1 MPEGALESELREAI
15 EDLEAY
21 LSDQVAPLLVI
32 DSVTVLLRQQPS
44 LGAEVIRA
52 WIGAQLRAPGTHV
65 GLEDYLYHAVKKLQ
79 LLGRLKLVEEEPLAA
94 WIRQVAELLLAQV
107 PDGQRESLRSLLEQA
122 SAGEASLASTT
133 QVLHRP
139 VVGGVGGVGAPVE
152 GASAGITAEV
162 AASMR
167 QFALLL
173 SRFSGEGKREG
184 ADALRLDPAELAPQ
198 LVAAAAES
206 ARSQGELE
214 QYLAS
219 LSRAG
224 LMTQVRMSDLFN
236 TLSLGVPNWW
246 VGGGESAA
254 PAPESAPIQ
263 AMHRIVSLADPGHTR
278 AHFRELLKT
287 VAQQFNAHALPRAV
301 QVLEV
306 ARRLLAEGKVDKTTA
321 DLILATAHEDLDL
334 AELMAQTQQTAT
346 LPLLRSLLG
355 AYPALT
361 PAGLLVML
369 DDEPDRAR
377 RRLWLALLEVHGT
390 PARQAALERLQQS
403 IEEGEHGDLAAWRQ
417 RNFVYLLHR
426 IRPPAGDDPRRE
438 IALVARCCELG
449 AIAPLVREALIDLGL
464 RRHPD
469 AEAVLRQRLEQIE
482 RALETPGGPYE
493 PPELR
498 RMLSLVVGGLVRQGT
513 AASRRAVAD
522 HGLKQKPH
530 LGDTLERMGELGS
543 LDLAE
548 DPELV
553 DRLLATLRSQLPMR
567 VLGFNLRRHEAPQY
581 LVRALHGTRSDAVH
595 HAFSEIAQRF
605 PDEPFGQAAA
615 QVLASWDAPPAPPP
629 LPDAGPAPP
638 PPPVASLAGDL
649 EAFGLPEL
657 LQTLMQTSSSGRLV
671 LRDRAGGVAG
681 EVLLRE
687 GAVRE
692 ARVRGL
698 PMPDAFYELLESPQP
713 GTFEFVRQ
721 PASAVPAGTTHDIM
735 GLLMEG
741 MRRYDELQRARALAP
756 DHGYLRPTGARPTAP
771 PEESDGVFIRE
782 LWTRVKA
789 GATPRQCE
797 DALATDSYRI
807 RALLAHWLTS
817 GAVEIR
823 EAVGDVPP

>member
-21 LSDQVAPLLVI
+21 LSDLVAPLLVI

-52 WIGAQLRAPGTHV
+52 WIGAQLRAPGSHV

-79 LLGRLKLVEEEPLAA
+79 LLGRLKLVEEEPLNA
-94 WIRQVAELLLAQV
+94 WIREVAELLLAQV
-107 PDGQRESLRSLLEQA
+107 PEAQRGGMRTLLEQA

-139 VVGGVGGVGAPVE
+139 VVGGVGAPVE

-167 QFALLL
+167 QFAMLL
-173 SRFSGEGKREG
+173 SRFSGEGKHGTGE
-184 ADALRLDPAELAPQ
+184 LRLDSAELAPQ
-198 LVAAAAES
+198 LLAAAAES
-206 ARSQGELE
+206 ARSQGELD

-246 VGGGESAA
+246 VGGSESAA

-301 QVLEV
+301 QVLDV

-321 DLILATAHEDLDL
+321 DLILATAHEDLD
-334 AELMAQTQQTAT
+334 ATELMAQTQQTAT

-361 PAGLLVML
+361 PAGLLSML

-377 RRLWLALLEVHGT
+377 RRLWLALLEAHGP
-390 PARQAALERLQQS
+390 PARQAALDRLQQS
-403 IEEGEHGDLAAWRQ
+403 IDEGEHGDLAAWRQ

-426 IRPPAGDDPRRE
+426 IRPPAGDDARRE

-449 AIAPLVREALIDLGL
+449 TIAPLVREALIDLGL

-469 AEAVLRQRLEQIE
+469 AEAVLRQRLEQVE

-498 RMLSLVVGGLVRQGT
+498 RMLSLVVAGLVRQGT

-530 LGDTLERMGELGS
+530 LGDTLERLGELGS

-553 DRLLATLRSQLPMR
+553 DRLLATLRGQLPMR
-567 VLGFNLRRHEAPQY
+567 LLGFNLRRHEAPQY

-605 PDEPFGQAAA
+605 PEEPFGQAAA
-615 QVLASWDAPPAPPP
+615 QVLANWDAPPAPPP
-629 LPDAGPAPP
+629 TPDAGFAPP

-671 LRDRAGGVAG
+671 LRKRAGGVAG

-687 GAVRE
+687 GGVRE

-756 DHGYLRPTGARPTAP
+756 DHAYLRPTGARPTAP

-797 DALATDSYRI
+797 DALATDAYRI

-823 EAVGDVPP
+823 DAVADVPP

>member
-52 WIGAQLRAPGTHV
+52 WIGAQLRAPGSHV

-79 LLGRLKLVEEEPLAA
+79 LLGRLKLVEEEPLTA
-94 WIRQVAELLLAQV
+94 WIREVAELLLGQV
-107 PDGQRESLRSLLEQA
+107 PEGQRERMRALLEQA
-122 SAGEASLASTT
+122 RAGEASLASTT

-173 SRFSGEGKREG
+173 SRFSGEGKRQG
-184 ADALRLDPAELAPQ
+184 ADELRLDSAELAPQ
-198 LVAAAAES
+198 LLAAAAES
-206 ARSQGELE
+206 ARSQGELD

-246 VGGGESAA
+246 VGGGESAM

-287 VAQQFNAHALPRAV
+287 VAQQCNGHALPRAV

-306 ARRLLAEGKVDKTTA
+306 ARRLLAEGKVDKTTS
-321 DLILATAHEDLDL
+321 DLILATAHEDLDP
-334 AELMAQTQQTAT
+334 AELMAQTQQAAT

-361 PAGLLVML
+361 PAGLLSML

-377 RRLWLALLEVHGT
+377 RRLRLALLEVHGP

-403 IEEGEHGDLAAWRQ
+403 IEQGEHGDLAAWRQ

-449 AIAPLVREALIDLGL
+449 TIAPLVREALVDLAL

-513 AASRRAVAD
+513 SASRRVVAD

-543 LDLAE
+543 L
-548 DPELV
+548 
-553 DRLLATLRSQLPMR
+553 
-567 VLGFNLRRHEAPQY
+567 
-581 LVRALHGTRSDAVH
+581 
-595 HAFSEIAQRF
+595 
-605 PDEPFGQAAA
+605 
-615 QVLASWDAPPAPPP
+615 
-629 LPDAGPAPP
+629 
-638 PPPVASLAGDL
+638 
-649 EAFGLPEL
+649 
-657 LQTLMQTSSSGRLV
+657 
-671 LRDRAGGVAG
+671 
-681 EVLLRE
+681 
-687 GAVRE
+687 
-692 ARVRGL
+692 
-698 PMPDAFYELLESPQP
+698 
-713 GTFEFVRQ
+713 
-721 PASAVPAGTTHDIM
+721 
-735 GLLMEG
+735 
-741 MRRYDELQRARALAP
+741 
-756 DHGYLRPTGARPTAP
+756 
-771 PEESDGVFIRE
+771 
-782 LWTRVKA
+782 
-789 GATPRQCE
+789 
-797 DALATDSYRI
+797 
-807 RALLAHWLTS
+807 
-817 GAVEIR
+817 
-823 EAVGDVPP
+823 